1 MSWPASLV
9 APGPSECRL
18 RGSLD
23 FVSRGLLRSELLGRQ
38 RRAALVVEAYIVATP
53 PNCQPDSA
61 TYLNFLRHR
70 PKNPDR
76 PSVTPTN
83 PTPQS
88 TPHPPA
94 NPEKPRAP
102 TRQNPAPTAPIPRH
116 RRRSRRNRPPQHQ
129 TSAARQRPENLPSL
143 AKASA
148 RPRKARI
155 HQAGPRP
162 NRAVGRNDKPSSPSA
177 LKDSAKSGT
186 AGGFPHRNRRRGT
199 PLYIE

>member
-23 FVSRGLLRSELLGRQ
+23 FVSRGLLRSELLGRH

-83 PTPQS
+83 PTPLS
-88 TPHPPA
+88 TTATTSQPP
-94 NPEKPRAP
+94 NPA
-102 TRQNPAPTAPIPRH
+102 RQLAKPAPTAPIPRN
-116 RRRSRRNRPPQHQ
+116 RRRRRRNRPPQPDGDRRTFRAWRKPQPDH
-129 TSAARQRPENLPSL
+129 AKPEPIRQ
-143 AKASA
+143 
-148 RPRKARI
+148 
-155 HQAGPRP
+155 G
-162 NRAVGRNDKPSSPSA
+162 
-177 LKDSAKSGT
+177 
-186 AGGFPHRNRRRGT
+186 
-199 PLYIE
+199 